1 MMHRTV
7 FCPLIVTFMLVYLFD
22 VVMISAILCSL
33 SLFFLFFS
41 SAFNRH
47 EIIVRCITQVHC
59 FDLLDWLFC
68 YKYNTR

>member
-33 SLFFLFFS
+33 SLFLSFFFPRRLTVMKLLFVVLHKF
-41 SAFNRH
+41 
-47 EIIVRCITQVHC
+47 IVLT
-59 FDLLDWLFC
+59 F
-68 YKYNTR
+68 